1 MAFRFCPPH
10 LSKWIP
16 LPLLLS
22 SHLGFAAEW
31 VVKFREVRYQ
41 KAVPSFKHMAGVSL
55 LGTHDTGH
63 LALLEVDTTSS
74 KQATQ
79 LLQTIQNR
87 ADVEYMV
94 PNIKMHAFEDLTGDP
109 QRSKQWSLLKVQAE
123 EAWRIQRGAR
133 KTIVA
138 VIDTGVDY
146 AHEDLK
152 NRIWNN
158 EKEIAGN
165 GIDDD
170 KNGFVDDTRGWNF
183 FGKNNNPMDETSD
196 KNPGHG
202 THCSGIIGAQGDND
216 IGISGI
222 APNISIM
229 PVRFLGADGSG
240 DLYTAALAIDYA
252 TNNGADVISA
262 SWGAAV
268 TRDQVKPILE
278 AIERAG
284 QKGVIF
290 VAAAANDGKSNDTR
304 EVYPA
309 NAGFK
314 NVISVAASNSE
325 DQKPSW
331 SNYGAAT
338 VDLAAPGADIFSTL
352 PDNKYGNL
360 SGTSMA
366 TPLVAG
372 MVALLKSQA
381 GDQRSALQAEDYK
394 AILQATGDDVN
405 IETACKCR
413 VNMFHAVQHIV
424 NQTLTMVPNAA
435 TLAPQA
441 TLTFKA
447 IGGKAPYRFTSSH
460 EEVASIDP
468 GTGVLTAKQE
478 GELTLTVTDAD
489 GTHMNSRLIRV
500 SKRSET
506 PPPGECPLGDPALCA
521 LLCTIQPT
529 LPWCHGVAQ

>member
-1 MAFRFCPPH
+1 MAFRFCAPR
-10 LSKWIP
+10 LTSWIP
-16 LPLLLS
+16 LGLLLCS
-22 SHLGFAAEW
+22 NVAFSTEW
-31 VVKFREVRYQ
+31 IVKFRQARYQ
-41 KAVPSFKHMAGVSL
+41 KAVPAFQHMMGVSL
-55 LGTHDTGH
+55 LGRHDTGH
-63 LALLEVDTTSS
+63 LALVDIDNTSS

-79 LLQTIQNR
+79 IFQEIQGR
-87 ADVEYMV
+87 IDVEYMV
-94 PNIKMHAFEDLTGDP
+94 PNITLHAFEDMPGDP
-109 QRSKQWSLLKVQAE
+109 ERSKQWSLLKVHAE
-123 EAWRIQRGAR
+123 EAWRIQRGGR
-133 KTIVA
+133 KTVVA

-146 AHEDLK
+146 THEDLK
-152 NRIWNN
+152 DRIWTN
-158 EKEIAGN
+158 EKEIADN

-170 KNGFVDDTRGWNF
+170 KNGFVDDRRGWDF
-183 FGKNNNPMDETSD
+183 FGKTNNPMDLTSD

-202 THCSGIIGAQGDND
+202 THCSGIIGAQGGND

-229 PVRFLGADGSG
+229 PIRFLGADGSG

-268 TRDQVKPILE
+268 ARDQVKPILE

-284 QKGVIF
+284 QKGIIF
-290 VAAAANDGKSNDTR
+290 VAAAANDGESNDTR

-314 NVISVAASNSE
+314 NVISVAASNNE

-331 SNYGAAT
+331 SNYGTAT
-338 VDLAAPGADIFSTL
+338 VDLASPGADIFSTL
-352 PDNKYGNL
+352 PGNKYGNL

-381 GDQRSALQAEDYK
+381 NDQRDTLQAEDYK
-394 AILQATGDDVN
+394 AILQATGEDVN

-413 VNMFHAVQHIV
+413 VNIFHAVEHVV
-424 NQTLTMVPNAA
+424 NHTLTVVPNAA
-435 TLAPQA
+435 TLATKA
-441 TLTFKA
+441 TMTFKA

-460 EEVASIDP
+460 DEIASINP
-468 GTGVLTAKQE
+468 TTGALEAKQD
-478 GELTLTVTDAD
+478 GECTLTVTDAE
-489 GTHMNSRLIRV
+489 GTHVNSRAIHV
-500 SKRSET
+500 GQKTT
-506 PPPGECPLGDPALCA
+506 PPGGGQCPMEDPELCA
-521 LLCTIQPT
+521 LMCVIQPE
-529 LPWCHGVAQ
+529 LPWCHSLNR